1 MKVIHDQRAG
11 RTRGF
16 GAARPKKIPK
26 FNLVTYG
33 YMSDHSAVPL
43 QPIDAILVGAGK
55 MARHHAEALDR
66 CPEARLA
73 AIVDPDSEALGA
85 LGERFPRA
93 KRYSTLDEALEST
106 PAENRSVHIC
116 TPPATHPAQAQ
127 TAIGAGAHV
136 YVEKPFALSEAEART
151 VLDAA
156 AEQGVHVCS
165 GHQLLFEPPA
175 RRIRELVPALGL
187 IAHVESYFA
196 FRPVRR
202 DSSGRRA
209 MAADQQ
215 LFDVLPHP
223 TYLLLDALEA
233 ASPNDPLEVV
243 GVTVGTEGTVHAL
256 LRRGK
261 VTGVL
266 VVTLSGRPVE
276 SYLRV
281 VGTQGTAQGDFIR
294 GTTQLQPGPGTSGL
308 SKLAAPYRASGQL
321 AVKTSVALARRAAN
335 RQKSYPGLVELFSA
349 FYAAIHKGGEPALP
363 PEHILDTVG
372 VCEAI
377 QNAVEGSRSTTV
389 RGERERQSDQ
399 AAVLITGG
407 TGLLGRAVVRELAG
421 ASAHPVSLSRRE
433 PPPWDRRDGIEYRIG
448 DLSGEITPSLLD
460 GIDTIIHC
468 AAETSGGWEDHQANS
483 IDATE
488 KLIRAAA
495 SAGVKQ
501 FVQVSSIAVLAAPEN
516 GKPLDE
522 RSPLEPDS
530 RKLGPYGWG
539 KAESEKRAAELGRKL
554 GIDVKIVRPGPI
566 VDFERYD
573 PPGRL
578 GRRLGPLFVAVG
590 SPDEVVPLVDLRFAA
605 EALAWI
611 ATNFEEAPDV
621 LNLLSPDLPTRGEL
635 TRRLEKSSAGVK
647 AAWLP
652 RMVLNPLSWSA
663 TGAQRLLKPKR
674 QPTDIAKA
682 FSSPAYDT
690 GLVNELVRRM
700 ESRKSAE
707 PEKGGRT
714 AA

>member
-1 MKVIHDQRAG
+1 MTEDSTASPPPVE
-11 RTRGF
+11 T
-16 GAARPKKIPK
+16 
-26 FNLVTYG
+26 
-33 YMSDHSAVPL
+33 
-43 QPIDAILVGAGK
+43 ILVGAGK
-55 MARHHAEALDR
+55 MARHHASALER
-66 CPEARLA
+66 CPDARLA
-73 AIVDPDSEALGA
+73 AIVDTDRGA
-85 LGERFPRA
+85 LGVLGDLYPRA
-93 KRYSTLDEALEST
+93 KRYTTLDDALDST
-106 PAENRSVHIC
+106 SAHRRAVHIC
-116 TPPATHPAQAQ
+116 TPPATHPALAQ
-127 TAIGAGAHV
+127 TAIGAGAHI
-136 YVEKPFALSEAEART
+136 YVEKPFAQVEAEART

-156 AEQGVHVCS
+156 VQRELHVCA

-175 RRIRELVPALGL
+175 RRIRELLPALGTT
-187 IAHVESYFA
+187 AHIESYFA

-233 ASPNDPLEVV
+233 AAPQDALEVV
-243 GVTVGTEGTVHAL
+243 GVTIGLEGTVHAL

-281 VGTQGTAQGDFIR
+281 VGTRGTAHGDFIR

-308 SKLAAPYRASGQL
+308 SKLAAPYRISGQL
-321 AVKTSVALARRAAN
+321 ALGTSVAFARRVAN
-335 RQKSYPGLVELFSA
+335 RQRSYPGLVELFSA
-349 FYAAIHKGGEPALP
+349 FYAAIQGGGQPALP
-363 PEHILDTVG
+363 PEHILDTVK

-377 QNAVEGSRSTTV
+377 QQAVEGSYR
-389 RGERERQSDQ
+389 
-399 AAVLITGG
+399 AAVQVEQKRRSNQPTVLVTGG
-407 TGLLGRAVVRELAG
+407 TGLLGRAVARELAG
-421 ASAHPVSLSRRE
+421 ANAHPVSLSRRE
-433 PPPWDRRDGIEYRIG
+433 PAPWDREDGVEYRIG
-448 DLSGEITPSLLD
+448 DLAEEIFPDLFD
-460 GIDTIIHC
+460 GIDTVIHC
-468 AAETSGGWEDHQANS
+468 AAETSGGWEEHQANS

-488 KLIRAAA
+488 RLIRAAG
-495 SAGVKQ
+495 SAGVKR

-516 GKPLDE
+516 GRPLDE
-522 RSPLEPDS
+522 RSPLEPHP

-539 KAESEKRAAELGRKL
+539 KAESEKRAAEIGREL

-566 VDFERYD
+566 VDFERFD

-590 SPDEVVPLVDLRFAA
+590 SPDEPVPLVGLRFAA
-605 EALAWI
+605 EVLAWM
-611 ATNFEEAPDV
+611 AENFEEAPHV

-635 TRRLEKSSAGVK
+635 TRQLKRSSAGVR

-652 RMVLNPLSWSA
+652 RAVLRPLSWSA
-663 TGAQRLLKPKR
+663 TGAQRLLKPNRK
-674 QPTDIAKA
+674 PTDIAKA

-690 GLVNELVRRM
+690 QRVNELVRRM
-700 ESRKSAE
+700 GAAESLDPGGS
-707 PEKGGRT
+707 GRT

>member
-1 MKVIHDQRAG
+1 
-11 RTRGF
+11 
-16 GAARPKKIPK
+16 
-26 FNLVTYG
+26 
-33 YMSDHSAVPL
+33 
-43 QPIDAILVGAGK
+43 
-55 MARHHAEALDR
+55 MAHHHAVAIGR
-66 CPEARLA
+66 CHGARLIGMVDPSSEARDLFRIRHGDVETFA
-73 AIVDPDSEALGA
+73 SWEQAEATAFGS
-85 LGERFPRA
+85 GSRFRVA
-93 KRYSTLDEALEST
+93 
-106 PAENRSVHIC
+106 HIC
-116 TPPATHPAQAQ
+116 TPPATHQALAQ
-127 TAIGAGAHV
+127 TAIRAGAHV
-136 YVEKPFALSEAEART
+136 YVEKPFALAEAEAQT

-156 AEQGVHVCS
+156 AERGVHVCA

-175 RRIRELVPALGL
+175 RRIRELLPALGS

-223 TYLLLDALEA
+223 TYLLLDALESA
-233 ASPNDPLEVV
+233 APHDSLEVV
-243 GVTVGTEGTVHAL
+243 GVTVGSEGTVHAL
-256 LRRGK
+256 LRRGQ

-281 VGTQGTAQGDFIR
+281 VGTQGTAHGDFIR

-321 AVKTSVALARRAAN
+321 AVGTSMALARRAAN
-335 RQKSYPGLVELFSA
+335 RQRSYPGLVELFSA
-349 FYAAIHKGGEPALP
+349 FYAAIAKGGDPALP
-363 PEHILDTVG
+363 PEHILDTVR

-377 QNAVEGSRSTTV
+377 QHAVEQGRSTTV
-389 RGERERQSDQ
+389 PVERERQSDQ
-399 AAVLITGG
+399 TAVLVTGG
-407 TGLLGRAVVRELAG
+407 TGLLGRAVVRELAS

-433 PPPWDRRDGIEYRIG
+433 PTPWDRQDGVEYRVGDLAEGISPEILDGIE
-448 DLSGEITPSLLD
+448 TV
-460 GIDTIIHC
+460 IHC

-483 IDATE
+483 IDASE

-495 SAGVKQ
+495 AAGVMR
-501 FVQVSSIAVLAAPEN
+501 FIQVSSIAVLAAPEN

-539 KAESEKRAAELGRKL
+539 KAESEKRAAELGKEL
-554 GIDVKIVRPGPI
+554 DIDVKIVRPGPI
-566 VDFERYD
+566 VDFKRFD

-578 GRRLGPLFVAVG
+578 GRRLGGLFVAVG
-590 SPDEVVPLVDLRFAA
+590 SPDEEVPLVDLRFAA

-611 ATNFEEAPDV
+611 AANFEESPDV

-635 TRRLEKSSAGVK
+635 TRRLKKSSAGIR

-652 RMVLNPLSWSA
+652 RAVLNPLSWSA
-663 TGAQRLLKPKR
+663 TSAQRLLKPKR

-682 FSSPAYDT
+682 FSSPVYDT
-690 GLVNELVRRM
+690 GLARDVARRIGYEGRAG
-700 ESRKSAE
+700 ES
-707 PEKGGRT
+707 T
-714 AA
+714 AAEEDRPAA

>member
-1 MKVIHDQRAG
+1 MTEQYVVSH
-11 RTRGF
+11 
-16 GAARPKKIPK
+16 
-26 FNLVTYG
+26 
-33 YMSDHSAVPL
+33 
-43 QPIDAILVGAGK
+43 QPVDTILVGAGK
-55 MARHHAEALDR
+55 MARHHAEALER

-73 AIVDPDSEALGA
+73 AIVDPDSEALGTLGDRFPTAKRFVTLHEA
-85 LGERFPRA
+85 LGSASTDERA
-93 KRYSTLDEALEST
+93 
-106 PAENRSVHIC
+106 VHIC
-116 TPPATHPAQAQ
+116 TPPTTHPALAQ
-127 TAIGAGAHV
+127 TAINAGVHI
-136 YVEKPFALSEAEART
+136 YVEKPFALAADEART

-156 AEQGVHVCS
+156 AQREVHVCA

-175 RRIRELVPALGL
+175 RRIRELLPALGS

-223 TYLLLDALEA
+223 TYLLLDALESA
-233 ASPNDPLEVV
+233 APHDPLEVMA
-243 GVTVGTEGTVHAL
+243 VTVGSEGTVHAL
-256 LRRGK
+256 LKRGQ

-276 SYLRV
+276 SNLRV
-281 VGTQGTAQGDFIR
+281 VGTQGTAHGDFIR

-308 SKLAAPYRASGQL
+308 SKLVAPYRASRQL
-321 AVKTSVALARRAAN
+321 AVGTSVALARRAAN
-335 RQKSYPGLVELFSA
+335 RQRSYPGLVELFSA
-349 FYAAIHKGGEPALP
+349 FYAAIQRGGEPALP
-363 PEHILDTVG
+363 PEHILDTVR

-377 QNAVEGSRSTTV
+377 HHAVEGSRSTAV
-389 RGERERQSDQ
+389 NVERESEGDQS
-399 AAVLITGG
+399 AVLVTGG
-407 TGLLGRAVVRELAG
+407 TGLLGRAVVRTLASAG
-421 ASAHPVSLSRRE
+421 AHPVSLSRRE
-433 PPPWDRRDGIEYRIG
+433 PAPWDRQDGVEYRIG
-448 DLSGEITPSLLD
+448 DLSGEIPSSLLKR
-460 GIDTIIHC
+460 IDTVIHC

-488 KLIRAAA
+488 RLIRAAA

-516 GKPLDE
+516 GKPIDE
-522 RSPLEPDS
+522 RSPLEPDA
-530 RKLGPYGWG
+530 RQLGPYGWG
-539 KAESEKRAAELGRKL
+539 KAESEKRAGEVGREVD
-554 GIDVKIVRPGPI
+554 ICVKIVRPGPI
-566 VDFERYD
+566 VDFERFD

-578 GRRLGPLFVAVG
+578 GRRLGPIFVAVG

-611 ATNFEEAPDV
+611 VANFEEAPDV

-635 TRRLEKSSAGVK
+635 ARQLKKSSAGVK

-652 RMVLNPLSWSA
+652 RMLLNPLSWSA

-690 GLVNELVRRM
+690 SLARDVARRIGYEERAEGASAGVRNR
-700 ESRKSAE
+700 
-707 PEKGGRT
+707 P

>member
-1 MKVIHDQRAG
+1 
-11 RTRGF
+11 
-16 GAARPKKIPK
+16 
-26 FNLVTYG
+26 
-33 YMSDHSAVPL
+33 MSDQTEVKPFI
-43 QPIDAILVGAGK
+43 QTIIVGAGK
-55 MARHHAEALDR
+55 MARHHADALMR
-66 CPEARLA
+66 CPTTMLA
-73 AIVDPDSEALGA
+73 AIVDPDLSARRAIGD
-85 LGERFPRA
+85 RFR
-93 KRYSTLDEALEST
+93 RTGLFSSLDEALEAGVSG
-106 PAENRSVHIC
+106 ARAVHVC
-116 TPPATHPAQAQ
+116 TPWQTHHDLALR
-127 TAIGAGAHV
+127 AIEAGCHV
-136 YVEKPFALSEAEART
+136 YVEKPFAPSVGEAERM
-151 VLDAA
+151 LDEA
-156 AEQGVHVCS
+156 AERGVHVCS

-175 RRIRELVPALGL
+175 RRIRELFPALGS

-233 ASPNDPLEVV
+233 AAPHAPLEVA
-243 GVTVGTEGTVHAL
+243 GVTVGSEGTVHAL
-256 LRRGK
+256 LRRGQ

-281 VGTQGTAQGDFIR
+281 VGTQGTVNGDFIR
-294 GTTQLQPGPGTSGL
+294 GTTQFQPGPGTSGI

-321 AVKTSVALARRAAN
+321 AVGTSVALARRATN
-335 RQKSYPGLVELFSA
+335 RQRSYPGLVELFSA
-349 FYAAIHKGGEPALP
+349 FYASIQRGGDPALP
-363 PEHILDTVG
+363 PAHILNTVR

-377 QNAVEGSRSTTV
+377 QHAVKGHHFTADQVEQK
-389 RGERERQSDQ
+389 RQSGQ
-399 AAVLITGG
+399 TAVLVTGG
-407 TGLLGRAVVRELAG
+407 TGLLGRAVVRKLAE
-421 ASAHPVSLSRRE
+421 AKAHPVSFSRRE
-433 PPPWDRRDGIEYRIG
+433 PAPWDREDGVEYRTG
-448 DLSGEITPSLLD
+448 DLSGEFDSSLLE
-460 GIDTIIHC
+460 GIDTVIHC

-483 IDATE
+483 IDASE

-516 GKPLDE
+516 GRPLDE
-522 RSPLEPDS
+522 QSPLEPDP

-539 KAESEKRAAELGRKL
+539 KAESEKRAAELGKQL
-554 GIDVKIVRPGPI
+554 SIDVKIVRPGPI
-566 VDFERYD
+566 VDFERFD

-578 GRRLGPLFVAVG
+578 GRRVGPLFVAVG
-590 SPDEVVPLVDLRFAA
+590 APDEVVPLVDLRFAA

-611 ATNFEEAPDV
+611 AANFKETPDM
-621 LNLLSPDLPTRGEL
+621 LNLLSPDLPTRREL
-635 TRRLEKSSAGVK
+635 TRRLKDSLAGVK

-652 RMVLNPLSWSA
+652 RALLNPLSWSA

-690 GLVNELVRRM
+690 GLARDIAKRIGYKG
-700 ESRKSAE
+700 RAE
-707 PEKGGRT
+707 NAGATEEDRP